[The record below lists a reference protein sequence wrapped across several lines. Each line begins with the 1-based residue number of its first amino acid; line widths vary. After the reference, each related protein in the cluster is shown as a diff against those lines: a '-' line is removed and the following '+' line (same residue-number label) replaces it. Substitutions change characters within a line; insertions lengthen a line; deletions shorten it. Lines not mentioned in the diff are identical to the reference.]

1 MQSRDVSKRL
11 STFFLCLLAI
21 VPYTTFSHL
30 LYHHHIGTLVGTL
43 YRVTM
48 YIVTK
53 MKGRKKKKKKEMSTR
68 LLSSSWRRALIGI
81 FYTVYVGARVHVE
94 LKEGKIVSALWGRK
108 KKKKKD
114 IRKV

>member
-53 MKGRKKKKKKEMSTR
+53 MKGRKKKKKRNVDEVAE
-68 LLSSSWRRALIGI
+68 LLLEKGPDWNILYSIRGGSSSRRTERRKNSVR
-81 FYTVYVGARVHVE
+81 FVG
-94 LKEGKIVSALWGRK
+94 
-108 KKKKKD
+108 
-114 IRKV
+114 